1 MREGDRLELGQA
13 NREETA
19 MPAKL
24 SVNLNAIA
32 MLRNRRDL
40 PWPSVTGLG
49 RIALEAGASGLTV
62 HPRPDQRHI
71 RFSDLGPIRA
81 LIDGSFPD
89 AEFNMEGYPEEGFLR
104 LVEEHRPEQVTLV
117 PDDPAQA
124 TSDHGWDFRKE
135 RKLLEVV
142 VGRLKALG
150 LRVSLFADGT
160 PDRDALAIAREVG
173 ADRIELYTGPYGGC
187 FDDPVRAGQLAEELG
202 RTADIAVDLGLAVN
216 AGHDLTVANLPA
228 LAARIPAL
236 AEVSIGHGLT
246 ADALEYGM
254 AETVRRFR
262 RACGEAV

>member
-1 MREGDRLELGQA
+1 
-13 NREETA
+13 

-40 PWPSVTGLG
+40 PWPSVTHLG
-49 RIALEAGASGLTV
+49 RIALEAGACGLTV

-71 RFSDLGPIRA
+71 RFSDLPDLRA
-81 LIDGSFPD
+81 LIDDEFPQ
-89 AEFNMEGYPEEGFLR
+89 AEFNIEGYPTEDFLA
-104 LVEEHRPEQVTLV
+104 LVERTEPEQVTLV

-124 TSDHGWDFRKE
+124 TSDHGWDFRNQHNILAPIVE
-135 RKLLEVV
+135 
-142 VGRLKALG
+142 RLKRKG
-150 LRVSLFADGT
+150 MRVSLFADG
-160 PDRDALAIAREVG
+160 DGDAEAVALAKATG

-187 FDDPVRAGQLAEELG
+187 HDDSARADKHLELLG
-202 RTADIAVDLGLAVN
+202 KTADEAHRLGLGVN

-228 LAARIPAL
+228 LAARIPHL

-254 AETVRRFR
+254 AETVRRFM
-262 RACGEAV
+262 RACGNS